1 MEILFPL
8 LPDTPA
14 IYPEWRRLVVT
25 SKTTGARTHDA
36 RLAAALYVHGITHIL
51 TFNVG
56 DFRRFD
62 QLTAVHPADVPMA

>member
-1 MEILFPL
+1 
-8 LPDTPA
+8 
-14 IYPEWRRLVVT
+14 
-25 SKTTGARTHDA
+25 
-36 RLAAALYVHGITHIL
+36 LAAALYVHGITHIL